1 MAMAR
6 NDTRLRWTVVTIDN
20 GDDAKDALDRITIPK
35 DVLDRMHLRR
45 PHRISKTFEHFQIAR
60 RVMMTQTRFIE
71 TILALVEGTS
81 PVDEEALD
89 LLARSLLSALT
100 REPET
105 PEALKQAAAR
115 MLEKSEGAST
125 ADVPAEGDTR
135 D

>member
-1 MAMAR
+1 
-6 NDTRLRWTVVTIDN
+6 
-20 GDDAKDALDRITIPK
+20 
-35 DVLDRMHLRR
+35 
-45 PHRISKTFEHFQIAR
+45 
-60 RVMMTQTRFIE
+60 MTQSRFIE
-71 TILALVEGTS
+71 AILALAEETS
-81 PVDEEALD
+81 LVDDETLD